1 MEEIANGN
9 IMGDIQESRE
19 KILEDLDNA
28 KTGKFHFKTIFITGM
43 GFFSDAYDLF
53 VISAALPIIV
63 AVFGLT
69 GSDNIFGRTT
79 VSIFGIGIN
88 AVSVETGLIGSMA
101 LFGAFI
107 GALVFGRIADKKGRR
122 YIYGLEMSILVVF
135 AIVSALSVNVTML
148 IISRFILGIG
158 IGGDY
163 PISSTMMSEYA
174 NVKNRGK
181 MVSSVFAMQGFGLLL
196 GAFIGVVSIFFL
208 PTDIAWR
215 FMLGFGAIPA
225 ASVIYLRRKM
235 KESPRFAL
243 QTRNDSAEAAAV
255 TSIIGKNYGDAI
267 VSGGVTKNYKED
279 QGKGLLRKYWVTI
292 IGTSLSWLLLD
303 MAFYGTSI
311 NNGFVLQHIGYG
323 RASTIHQTVFNLA
336 VGNALIASL
345 FEVPGYWV
353 AVATIDRVG
362 RKRLQWI
369 GFSVMALM
377 YLILALKYTTLI
389 HSFILFLAFYGIA
402 FLFGN
407 LGPNTTTFI
416 LPTELFPTRIR
427 TTGHGIA
434 ASTGKL
440 GAGIFT
446 FLVPVL
452 LVTMDVSGVLYILF
466 GIAMMGSIVTMLTIR
481 ETRGKSLE
489 ESSSLPEKR
498 GRYSS
503 FSPDSKR

>member
-1 MEEIANGN
+1 MKT
-9 IMGDIQESRE
+9 MGDIQENRE

-28 KTGKFHFKTIFITGM
+28 RTGKFHFKTIFITGM

-69 GSDNIFGRTT
+69 GSSNIFGTAT
-79 VSIFGIGIN
+79 VNIFGIGMSS
-88 AVSVETGLIGSMA
+88 VSVETGLIGSMA
-101 LFGAFI
+101 LFGAFV
-107 GALVFGRIADKKGRR
+107 GALVFGRIADKRGRR

-135 AIVSALSVNVTML
+135 AIVSALSINVTML
-148 IISRFILGIG
+148 IISRFILGVG

-163 PISSTMMSEYA
+163 PISSTMMSEYS

-196 GAFIGVVSIFFL
+196 GALIGVLSIFFL

-215 FMLGFGAIPA
+215 FMLGFGAVPA

-243 QTRNDSAEAAAV
+243 QTKGDSEEAMAAAAYI
-255 TSIIGKNYGDAI
+255 TGKRYGNTDTAAK
-267 VSGGVTKNYKED
+267 VSQNYKGGESR
-279 QGKGLLRKYWVTI
+279 GLLRKYWVTI
-292 IGTSLSWLLLD
+292 LGTSISWLLLD

-323 RASTIHQTVFNLA
+323 TASTLHQTVFNLA

-345 FEVPGYWV
+345 FEVPGYWI

-369 GFSVMALM
+369 GFTVMALM

-389 HSFILFLAFYGIA
+389 NSVMLFVAFYGIA

-452 LVTMDVSGVLYILF
+452 LVTINVSGVLYILF
-466 GIAMMGSIVTMLTIR
+466 GIAMAGAMVTMITIR
-481 ETRGKSLE
+481 ETKGKSLE
-489 ESSSLPEKR
+489 ESSSLPAKR
-498 GRYSS
+498 GGYPTVSLN
-503 FSPDSKR
+503 PKR

>member
-1 MEEIANGN
+1 
-9 IMGDIQESRE
+9 MGDVQESRE
-19 KILEDLDNA
+19 KVLEDLDNA

-69 GSDNIFGRTT
+69 GSHNIFGTTT
-79 VSIFGIGIN
+79 VNLFGIGMS

-101 LFGAFI
+101 LFGAFV

-135 AIVSALSVNVTML
+135 AIISALSVNVTML

-163 PISSTMMSEYA
+163 PISSTMMSEFA
-174 NVKNRGK
+174 NIKNRGK

-196 GAFIGVVSIFFL
+196 GALIGVVSIFFL

-215 FMLGFGAIPA
+215 FMLGFGAVPA

-243 QTRNDSAEAAAV
+243 QTRGDSAEAAAAV
-255 TSIIGKNYGDAI
+255 ASITGKNYGNAERSAAD
-267 VSGGVTKNYKED
+267 TKNMN
-279 QGKGLLRKYWVTI
+279 GNPGRRLLRKYWVTI
-292 IGTSLSWLLLD
+292 LGTSLSWLLLD

-323 RASTIHQTVFNLA
+323 TASTLHQTVFNLA

-345 FEVPGYWV
+345 FEVPGYWI

-369 GFSVMALM
+369 GFTVMAIM

-389 HSFILFLAFYGIA
+389 HSILLFVAFYGIA

-452 LVTMDVSGVLYILF
+452 LVTVNVSGVLYILF
-466 GIAMMGSIVTMLTIR
+466 GIAMAGSMVTMITIR

-489 ESSSLPEKR
+489 ESSSLPEKK
-498 GRYSS
+498 GRYSQAS
-503 FSPDSKR
+503 LNPRR

>member
-1 MEEIANGN
+1 MGSLNLDHENVLEE
-9 IMGDIQESRE
+9 
-19 KILEDLDNA
+19 LDNA

-69 GSDNIFGRTT
+69 GSSNIFGSQY
-79 VSIFGIGIN
+79 VSIFGIGVS

-101 LFGAFI
+101 LFGAFV
-107 GALVFGRIADKKGRR
+107 GALVFGRIADRKGRR

-148 IISRFILGIG
+148 IISRFILGVG

-163 PISSTMMSEYA
+163 PVSSTIMSEYS

-215 FMLGFGAIPA
+215 FMLGFGAVPA
-225 ASVIYLRRKM
+225 ATVIYLRRKI
-235 KESPRFAL
+235 KESPRFSL
-243 QTRNDSAEAAAV
+243 QTEGNSARAEEA
-255 TSIIGKNYGDAI
+255 
-267 VSGGVTKNYKED
+267 VSFITGNRKENSNLMRTTKPREHKIPPE
-279 QGKGLLRKYWVTI
+279 KLMRKYWVTI
-292 IGTSLSWLLLD
+292 LGTSVSWLLLD

-323 RASTIHQTVFNLA
+323 TASTLHQTVFNLA

-345 FEVPGYWV
+345 FEVPGYWI

-362 RKRLQWI
+362 RKKLQWI
-369 GFSVMALM
+369 GFTVMALM
-377 YLILALKYTTLI
+377 YLLLALKYTTLV
-389 HSFILFLAFYGIA
+389 HSIILFIAFYGIA

-416 LPTELFPTRIR
+416 LPTELFPTQIR

-452 LVTMDVSGVLYILF
+452 LVTMDVSGVLFILF
-466 GIAMMGSIVTMLTIR
+466 AIAMAGAIVTMLTIK
-481 ETRGKSLE
+481 ETKGKSLE
-489 ESSSLPEKR
+489 ESSRITPHGEKVHASTLNHR
-498 GRYSS
+498 G
-503 FSPDSKR
+503 